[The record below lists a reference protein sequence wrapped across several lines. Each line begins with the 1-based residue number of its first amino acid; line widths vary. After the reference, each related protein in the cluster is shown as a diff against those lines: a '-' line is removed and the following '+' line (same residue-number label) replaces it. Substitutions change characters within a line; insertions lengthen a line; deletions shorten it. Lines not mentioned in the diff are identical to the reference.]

1 MTENFTSNTLL
12 SVGRVKMIDSTSAP
26 PPHSCGSSGNGSTKR
41 NEACCEKKWLKNV
54 GSSPVERQ
62 RQKQEQFVGNLF
74 AWHCLSQPVM
84 DWLPFS
90 HVFHGAGNRRRFVQ
104 LGFNLPV
111 VSRGLKRPPRAGLLR
126 LRMQGMQVWL
136 QLDLEKKPDL
146 KADPKHSRLNF
157 LYPLPTRWRA
167 AAALRKV
174 F

>member
-1 MTENFTSNTLL
+1 
-12 SVGRVKMIDSTSAP
+12 
-26 PPHSCGSSGNGSTKR
+26 
-41 NEACCEKKWLKNV
+41 
-54 GSSPVERQ
+54 
-62 RQKQEQFVGNLF
+62 
-74 AWHCLSQPVM
+74 M

-111 VSRGLKRPPRAGLLR
+111 VSRGLKWPPRAGLLR

-157 LYPLPTRWRA
+157 LYPLPTR
-167 AAALRKV
+167 
-174 F
+174 